1 MTELESTQGDQFNTF
16 LDVMKSPLF
25 PVVDYKLRRGINIL
39 PVDYMLYSFV
49 NQA

>member
-25 PVVDYKLRRGINIL
+25 PV
-39 PVDYMLYSFV
+39 
-49 NQA
+49 